1 MAKAA
6 FARAT
11 LTYLAGTEIGIFSLT
26 IDETWSEHD
35 VTDTETTVTE
45 SEFIGGKRVYSIS
58 FDTWKD
64 AGTADQVLNLAST
77 REVVITIVSATSGDD
92 TVYTGDLVL
101 FNKQI
106 TGSIDGMVQL
116 SYSGKI
122 TGALAET
129 QPA

>member
-6 FARAT
+6 FARAK
-11 LTYLAGTEIGIFSLT
+11 LTYNAVEIGIFNLT
-26 IDETWSEHD
+26 VDTTWSELD
-35 VTDTETTVTE
+35 VTDTESTVTE
-45 SEFIGGKRVYSIS
+45 SEFLGGKQVHSIS

-64 AGTADQVLNLAST
+64 AGTADLTLNLAAT
-77 REVVITIVSATSGDD
+77 YEVIITIVSATGGDD
-92 TVYTGDLVL
+92 TLYTGNLIL
-101 FNKQI
+101 FNKVI
-106 TGSIDGMVQL
+106 SGNIDGAVQL

>member
-11 LTYLAGTEIGIFSLT
+11 LTYNAVEIGIFSLT
-26 IDETWSEHD
+26 LDETWSEHD
-35 VTDTETTVTE
+35 TTDTETTVTE
-45 SEFIGGKRVYSIS
+45 SDFLGGKRVYSIS

-64 AGTADQVLNLAST
+64 AGTADLTLNLAT
-77 REVVITIVSATSGDD
+77 TYEVIITIVSATSGDD
-92 TVYTGDLVL
+92 TLYTGNLIL

-116 SYSGKI
+116 SYSCKI

>member
-6 FARAT
+6 FSRAT
-11 LTYLAGTEIGIFSLT
+11 LTYNAVEIGIFSLT
-26 IDETWSEHD
+26 IDTTWSEHD

-45 SEFIGGKRVYSIS
+45 SEFLGGKQVHSIS

-64 AGTADQVLNLAST
+64 AGTADLTLNLST
-77 REVVITIVSATSGDD
+77 TYEVIITIVSATSGDD
-92 TVYTGDLVL
+92 TLYTGNLIL
-101 FNKQI
+101 FNRQV
-106 TGSIDGMVQL
+106 TGNIDGMVQL